1 MGSSGTSGTP
11 GTDGPRERAGAEAE
25 VAAVLAKV
33 WARRRD
39 GVLEQ
44 VALLDAAAAGLG
56 RGTLPEAERAAA
68 AAAAHRLAGSLGM
81 FGLVDGS
88 ARAREAELLLGGT
101 SLAPAD
107 APALE
112 RLVAQLRAEVEAT
125 AQLGEA
131 PAPVGPPAE
140 DAPRLLVVEDDEA
153 LAEAI
158 AVEAQRRGM
167 RVELAGSAQQALAA
181 IARERPDAVV
191 LDLVLGDGTAG
202 AYALLSE
209 LETRLPAVP
218 VLVSTVRD
226 ELADRVEVARRG
238 GRGFLTKERTPGE
251 VVEHVTRL
259 LERSRTSGIT
269 LLYLDDDPVMLDG
282 VRELL
287 AHEGLDVVTLED
299 PQRLWD
305 ELERVQP
312 DLVLLDVEMPHVNG
326 IELCRV
332 LRNDPQ
338 WATVPVVVLTALRDH
353 ETIERI
359 FAAGAD
365 DYLAKP
371 IVEAELRVRVRNR
384 IERLALHRAL
394 AEVDSLTS
402 VANRHTA
409 IQSIERLLR
418 LAARQHQPLAL
429 AMLDLDHFKLVNDRH
444 GHAAGDAV
452 LRRLGTLL
460 RQTLRGED
468 VVGRWGGEEFVIAMF
483 GTTGADAR
491 ARLAHLRA
499 AFERESFGGAGGETF
514 GVGFSAGVACFAD
527 DGRDLATLLAAA
539 DEALYRAKD
548 AGRGHVLLAGETP

>member
-1 MGSSGTSGTP
+1 MGTSGRSGTP

-44 VALLDAAAAGLG
+44 VGLLETAAAGLAG
-56 RGTLPEAERAAA
+56 GTLPEADRAAA

-112 RLVAQLRAEVEAT
+112 RLAAALRAQVEAT

-131 PAPVGPPAE
+131 PPPADPPAE
-140 DAPRLLVVEDDEA
+140 DAPLLLVVEDDEA
-153 LAEAI
+153 LAEAVV
-158 AVEAQRRGM
+158 VEAQRRGM

-269 LLYLDDDPVMLDG
+269 LLYLDDDPAMLDA

-287 AHEGLDVVTLED
+287 AHEGLRVVTLED

-409 IQSIERLLR
+409 IQSIERLLL

-468 VVGRWGGEEFVIAMF
+468 VVGRWVGEEFVIAMF